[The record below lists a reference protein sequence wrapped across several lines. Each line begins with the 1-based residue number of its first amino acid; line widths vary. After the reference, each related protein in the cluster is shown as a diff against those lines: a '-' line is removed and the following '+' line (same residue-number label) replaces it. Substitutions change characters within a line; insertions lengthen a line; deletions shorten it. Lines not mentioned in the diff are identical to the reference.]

1 MRKTISTTLILTAI
15 FLTLFSVK
23 SSLYAQQCT
32 VVENMIAELRDPDL
46 GAFNIWDTIYGDMNT
61 KEKFIAGMPLAN
73 GRFFMVGQRHYF
85 TGQKIELITFEVD
98 KRGRPLWEKKH
109 HIEGLYEITNLLRVD
124 DTFLLIG
131 NVSPERGKNHVIF
144 IFMDDKGEILEQKTL
159 TKTGHQ
165 LYAED
170 AVLPNKADQITLAV
184 TARIKDAAG
193 QRYAMLY
200 KLDKQANPVTDRA
213 YMMGPENSIQSI
225 APIKNNQG
233 FLVAGYVFTENGQRA
248 GWASMLGSDGNIFW
262 QKQFSRGMSAK
273 LNHADDFIQNYA
285 IFAGESEPTDKG
297 NRAAWLLLLNKAD
310 GSIAWQRFYRGK
322 LDFYARDLH
331 AHKDGQITFLIDA
344 ERDQGQ
350 QETEYVRLITLNPR
364 GIILN
369 NDNYFNSKGASA
381 HTVFYGP
388 NQERIILGSS
398 MVEYQEEEVDQDGE
412 LYINKIVT
420 QEAWAAA
427 GAPAEPYTDPCV
439 EPYQFLP

>member
-1 MRKTISTTLILTAI
+1 MVISKPIN
-15 FLTLFSVK
+15 
-23 SSLYAQQCT
+23 AQQCV

-46 GAFNIWDTIYGDMNT
+46 GAFNIWDSIYGDINS
-61 KEKFIAGMPLAN
+61 KEKFIAGTSLPN
-73 GRFFMVGQRHYF
+73 GRFFMVGQRLGF
-85 TGQKIELITFEVD
+85 SGKEIELIIFEVD
-98 KRGRPLWEKKH
+98 KRGRPLWENKH
-109 HIEGLYEITNLLRVD
+109 DIDGLHEITNLLKVD
-124 DTFLLIG
+124 DKFLLIG
-131 NVSPERGKNHVIF
+131 NVSPERNKNHIIF
-144 IFMDDKGEILEQKTL
+144 IFMNDKGEILEQKTL
-159 TKTGHQ
+159 KKEGRQ
-165 LYAED
+165 LFAED
-170 AVLPNKADQITLAV
+170 AVLPDKSNNITLAV

-200 KLDKQANPVTDRA
+200 KLDKQATAVSNRA

-225 APIKNNQG
+225 VPIKNNQG

-273 LNHADDFIQNYA
+273 LNNVDDYIQNYA
-285 IFAGESEPTDKG
+285 IFAGESEPSDKT

-350 QETEYVRLITLNPR
+350 QETEYVRMVTLNPR

-381 HTVFYGP
+381 HSVFYGP

-398 MVEYQEEEVDQDGE
+398 MVEYQEEEVDADGE
-412 LYINKIVT
+412 TYINKIVT